1 MAETPENER
10 IRGAIERFEEPLLRF
25 ASTIV
30 GVHQA
35 RDVVQDVFL
44 ELVKE
49 PFSGLEDHLAAW
61 MFTVCRNKALTEKRK
76 QRRLVGEEEAS
87 VEASMNGGPEGTL
100 ETKQSASQLLLA
112 MDALSERDREV
123 VALKFAG
130 GPQLQRNCNC
140 YAAHRHPRGGHSP
153 RSPQEDPRARGQARA
168 TPRREEGVMTKSMD
182 KLDKNDPRLTAYV
195 LGELEESE
203 RRALELSLSSS
214 PDLEDEVLEIAK
226 MARSLEPLALGRRPG
241 KALGRAAERRRRS
254 PRPT

>member
-30 GVHQA
+30 GAHQA

-44 ELVKE
+44 ELVRE

-87 VEASMNGGPEGTL
+87 VEASTNGGPEGTL

-130 GPQLQRNCNC
+130 GLSYKEIATVMQLTVTHVGVILHEALKKIREHV
-140 YAAHRHPRGGHSP
+140 AK
-153 RSPQEDPRARGQARA
+153 QEQPLVA
-168 TPRREEGVMTKSMD
+168 
-182 KLDKNDPRLTAYV
+182 
-195 LGELEESE
+195 
-203 RRALELSLSSS
+203 RRA
-214 PDLEDEVLEIAK
+214 
-226 MARSLEPLALGRRPG
+226 
-241 KALGRAAERRRRS
+241 
-254 PRPT
+254 